1 MRFLPF
7 ARTHDSMK
15 RPLVLLVLVV
25 GTFGGLVAAEPAK
38 TVGMKPNIIL
48 IYSDDHGFADLGA
61 QGVDKDIRTPN
72 LDALAKDGVR
82 FVRGYVSAPQCVPSR
97 AGVMTGRYQQ
107 RFGVEDNTKG
117 PLPLAELT
125 IAERLKPAGYVSCQ
139 VGKWHLEPPP
149 KKGGAKEESSNAE
162 KGARS
167 FLPLGQGFDE
177 YFTGPMNSFIASHDL
192 QGNKLANAPQMLT
205 DKRFRCVWQTD
216 AALSFIER
224 HQRDPFFLYLA
235 YFTPHVPLES
245 PEPWFSK
252 TPANLPKER
261 RQALA
266 MIAAMDEGIGHIR
279 EKLHERGIEKNTLIF
294 FIGDN
299 GAPLKEGAWNGSL
312 NLPLTGEKGML
323 TDGGIRTPFLAVWP
337 GTLPAGKTYEPPVI
351 NLDVAATAVSVAGAS
366 APGDSAKAE
375 ATLDGVNLMPF
386 LLGEKTGNPHE
397 ALFWR
402 WRSQAAIRANHW
414 KLILLGK
421 DERYLFD
428 MDAPEGKAETT
439 NLITKFPDVAADL
452 EKRLMAWNAT
462 LPPPGLPRDIVDQDQ
477 MFYDAHVNLT
487 GAAATRRPRKAGA
500 KTASAPAAADT
511 MQGWQ
516 GRNCRL
522 TVGEG
527 ALHIEPDT
535 KAAKPFITR
544 TNLDLTSPVSATLR
558 LRCAEGSAGEFSWRT
573 QEQKDFAEGQ
583 STSFNIAATADWQDV
598 KVELPA
604 KGSVIHVRL
613 AFPGKVIPEIAAIEL
628 HGGKTKVTARWLAE
642 TKPAQQ

>member
-1 MRFLPF
+1 MKSVPFLP
-7 ARTHDSMK
+7 
-15 RPLVLLVLVV
+15 
-25 GTFGGLVAAEPAK
+25 VAALVCCAILMPSVSCGAD
-38 TVGMKPNIIL
+38 KPNIIL
-48 IYSDDHGFADLGA
+48 IYSDDHGFADIGA

-149 KKGGAKEESSNAE
+149 KKGAAKEESSNAE

-402 WRSQAAIRANHW
+402 WRSQAAIRADHW

-421 DERYLFD
+421 DERFLFD

-439 NLITKFPDVAADL
+439 NLITKFPEVAADL

-462 LPPPGLPRDIVDQDQ
+462 PPPPGLPRDVVAADQ

-487 GAAATRRPRKAGA
+487 ATNKRDNANKKGV
-500 KTASAPAAADT
+500 PAFVAADSK
-511 MQGWQ
+511 QGWIA
-516 GRNCRL
+516 RNA
-522 TVGEG
+522 TAEIKDG
-527 ALHIEPDT
+527 ALHIAPDADGRQRAFVAFSGLT
-535 KAAKPFITR
+535 IPGPAIATANIRSEKGGKLGIAWR
-544 TNLDLTSPVSATLR
+544 LD
-558 LRCAEGSAGEFSWRT
+558 G
-573 QEQKDFAEGQ
+573 QKDFVPEQ
-583 STSFNIAATADWQDV
+583 VTFQDIAASAEFRDVALNVSAKGAIIHMRLMLPDGMSDLRRIEIKNQDG
-598 KVELPA
+598 KPA
-604 KGSVIHVRL
+604 KQWNFES
-613 AFPGKVIPEIAAIEL
+613 
-628 HGGKTKVTARWLAE
+628 AR
-642 TKPAQQ
+642 